1 MINNNNNQLIILIHN
16 NNSNNSKQL
25 KSLRN
30 KKVNKEN
37 KRKRLNSI
45 RVQIKFR
52 IKRIILEVNNGIFPA
67 LFDKK

>member
-30 KKVNKEN
+30 KKLIK
-37 KRKRLNSI
+37 KI
-45 RVQIKFR
+45 REK
-52 IKRIILEVNNGIFPA
+52 
-67 LFDKK
+67 D